1 MKKVVSAIFLATILL
16 TTTLPMAY
24 ALPVELPENE
34 TTVFWTEPSTPKG
47 PQYHYKM
54 EYLIEDNNHI
64 TNVDED
70 IFLTGQPTAGT
81 YVGWNDSLSYVPSGS
96 GEVTVG
102 VAYTLPGSLS
112 QVTVSVSFPV
122 GALSGGGYS
131 QNGGSVGLGE
141 GQTPGYYHLYLHR
154 VMKIKPYVVY
164 RKPVG
169 TSGSWVID
177 HTGYTIVDANYQLHP
192 YLVRFGR

>member
-1 MKKVVSAIFLATILL
+1 MKKIVSAILFAAILL
-16 TTTLPMAY
+16 TTTLPTAY
-24 ALPVELPENE
+24 AVPVDISRDE
-34 TTVFWTEPSTPKG
+34 TTAFWKESDAAKG

-70 IFLTGQPTAGT
+70 IFLSDQPTAGT

-96 GEVTVG
+96 GELTVG
-102 VAYTLPGSLS
+102 IAYTLPGTLS

-122 GALSGGGYS
+122 GTLSGGYS
-131 QNGGSVGLGE
+131 QNGGSVGLGD

-154 VMKIKPYVVY
+154 VMKIRPYVVY
-164 RKPVG
+164 RKPAG
-169 TSGSWVID
+169 TTGSWVID
-177 HTGYTIVDANYQLHP
+177 HTGYTVADANYQLHP
-192 YLVRFGR
+192 YLVRVG